1 MPWCGRAHSSGELR
15 EKLRRRAQ
23 SPEDVDAV
31 LAKLKEAGYL
41 NDRHFA
47 ENYAAAR
54 LQNQGLGKMRVLRDL
69 RQRRV
74 APKLAEQVTDQTYQQ
89 TNEADLI
96 EEFLRRKYR
105 GKQLGTFFSEEKNLA
120 AAFRRLRYAGF
131 SAGQSIRVLKRFAAQ
146 PEALDALE
154 GARAGRARR
163 VTPPLLGD
171 HRRRALAPPRHRDL
185 PIGADL
191 AGQHARGVER
201 RRDIALP
208 IQRDHA
214 ASPCCATS
222 SFITTSSAA

>member
-1 MPWCGRAHSSGELR
+1 MAKRPPQPLDREKLFNVALRALGGRAHSSGELR

-41 NDRHFA
+41 DDRRFA
-47 ENYAAAR
+47 EAYAAAR
-54 LQNQGLGKMRVLRDL
+54 LQDQGLGKMRVLRDL

-74 APKLAEQVTDQTYQQ
+74 APKLAEQVTEQTYQQ

-105 GKQLGTFFSEEKNLA
+105 GKQLGEFFSVEKNLA

-146 PEALDALE
+146 PEVLDALE
-154 GARAGRARR
+154 
-163 VTPPLLGD
+163 
-171 HRRRALAPPRHRDL
+171 
-185 PIGADL
+185 
-191 AGQHARGVER
+191 E
-201 RRDIALP
+201 
-208 IQRDHA
+208 
-214 ASPCCATS
+214 S
-222 SFITTSSAA
+222 SDPEESSDKHGH

>member
-1 MPWCGRAHSSGELR
+1 MAKRQPQSLDRDKLLNVALRALGGSAHSAGQLR

-23 SPEDVDAV
+23 SDEDVDAV
-31 LAKLKEAGYL
+31 LLKLKEAGYL

-69 RQRRV
+69 RQRRI
-74 APKLAEQVTDQTYQQ
+74 APKLAEQVTEQTYQG

-105 GKQLGTFFSEEKNLA
+105 GKQLATFLSEEKNLA

-146 PEALDALE
+146 PEVLDALGSE
-154 GARAGRARR
+154 E
-163 VTPPLLGD
+163 PD
-171 HRRRALAPPRHRDL
+171 ES
-185 PIGADL
+185 I
-191 AGQHARGVER
+191 
-201 RRDIALP
+201 
-208 IQRDHA
+208 
-214 ASPCCATS
+214 C
-222 SFITTSSAA
+222 